1 MRNHFARHIPISG
14 GVLLSEPFSEFA
26 FVAETLS
33 YIACVSH
40 LIRIVQREV
49 QDKMAAA
56 MKEGMKQK
64 FVNTFVNKLKYKTF
78 GKGTMPDA
86 ITPGSMFDLSALKA
100 QAAKAEPTPATR
112 MLQAQL

>member
-1 MRNHFARHIPISG
+1 M
-14 GVLLSEPFSEFA
+14 LSEPFSEFA
-26 FVAETLS
+26 FVAETSS
-33 YIACVSH
+33 YIACISH

-100 QAAKAEPTPATR
+100 QAAKAEPTPGTQ
-112 MLQAQL
+112 MLQA